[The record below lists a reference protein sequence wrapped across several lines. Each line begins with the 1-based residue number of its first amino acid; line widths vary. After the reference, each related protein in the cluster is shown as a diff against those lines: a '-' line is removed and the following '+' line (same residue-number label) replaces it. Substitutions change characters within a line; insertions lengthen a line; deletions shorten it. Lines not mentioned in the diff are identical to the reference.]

1 MAIKV
6 GSTQHL
12 NTTGE
17 LQNISSLD
25 STTTTTISNAVSA
38 SGGGGDSLYAM
49 GFRTSANGG
58 ASFGSTLYKFSSA
71 ISVPAGHT
79 IVGWGSHE
87 ESMTVTWRDNYQG
100 ALADMTTYGTGSYTN
115 SGNSAVNV
123 YAWCTTSNSEARSV
137 TYMIFG

>member
-12 NTTGE
+12 NTSGE

-25 STTTTTISNAVSA
+25 STTTTTISNAVTA

-49 GFRTSANGG
+49 GYAQGGG
-58 ASFGSTLYKFSSA
+58 ASSSTLYRFSTA

-79 IVGWGSHE
+79 ITGWSSDGTNMAVS
-87 ESMTVTWRDNYQG
+87 WRDNYQG
-100 ALADMTTYGTGSYTN
+100 STTILGTGSYTN
-115 SGNSAVNV
+115 SGSSAINV
-123 YAWCTTSNSEARSV
+123 YAWCNTSNSNARSV

>member
-12 NTTGE
+12 NTSGQ

-25 STTTTTISNAVSA
+25 STTATTISNSVTA

-49 GFRTSANGG
+49 GYAQGG
-58 ASFGSTLYKFSSA
+58 AASSSTIYRFSTA

-79 IVGWGSHE
+79 ITGWSSHE
-87 ESMTVTWRDNYQG
+87 PNMAVDWRDNYQG
-100 ALADMTTYGTGSYTN
+100 STTTLGTGSYTN
-115 SGNSAVNV
+115 SGSSAVNV
-123 YAWCTTSNSEARSV
+123 YAFCNTLNSSARSV

>member
-1 MAIKV
+1 MAIIV

-25 STTTTTISNAVSA
+25 STTTTTISNAVTA

-49 GFRTSANGG
+49 GYPTGG
-58 ASFGSTLYKFSSA
+58 AATTSTQYRFSGA

-79 IVGWGSHE
+79 ITGWSSHT
-87 ESMTVTWRDNYQG
+87 SNMTVTWKDNYQG
-100 ALADMTTYGTGSYTN
+100 SPNTLGTGSYTN
-115 SGNSAVNV
+115 STGSAVNV
-123 YAWCTTSNSEARSV
+123 YAWVSTTGSSARGA